1 MPIQIGSNHLERH
14 CMSMAIDYNL
24 IQNKTTIQ
32 VRYILVTT
40 IYKNRNH
47 QENKNIKIKQSI
59 VWQHSTY
66 DLNMVDYNKI
76 SEW

>member
-1 MPIQIGSNHLERH
+1 MPIQIGSNHLKRH
-14 CMSMAIDYNL
+14 CMSMEIDYNL
-24 IQNKTTIQ
+24 IQTTIQ

-47 QENKNIKIKQSI
+47 QENKNIAKKQSI
-59 VWQHSTY
+59 VWQHSTHN
-66 DLNMVDYNKI
+66 LNMVDYNQI